1 MFKKPFSFEGRI
13 RRKEYAISLLL
24 IPIIFFGFSLIIW
37 GISYVFKDIFKN
49 VIEIISVVFSLI
61 ILILLPWFWLAQAVK
76 RSHDIGNSGWW
87 LLLVPLYY
95 GLILLVAEGEPRSNK
110 YGEDPKK
117 DERKTVKDPI
127 IEKKEEVTD
136 KVELKEESSEKVTE
150 EREDTTE
157 PSESI
162 DNGEKEY
169 QQALAYYNGE
179 GVEQSFIEAVYYLK
193 QAIEK
198 GYEESKGLLGQ
209 CYYAGQGVEQSYGK
223 AVELW
228 EDLAKKGN
236 GAAQYNIALCYYK
249 GKGVESSVDKAM
261 EYLRMACENRV
272 DEACNLLNKIKK
284 ENSK

>member
-1 MFKKPFSFEGRI
+1 MFENPFSFEGRI
-13 RRKEYAISLLL
+13 RRKEYGISLILYVIVYVSL
-24 IPIIFFGFSLIIW
+24 DFITQAPMYNFFWFYIPL
-37 GISYVFKDIFKN
+37 Y
-49 VIEIISVVFSLI
+49 
-61 ILILLPWFWLAQAVK
+61 WFILAQAVK
-76 RSHDIGNSGWW
+76 RCHDVGNSGWW
-87 LLLVPLYY
+87 VLVPFYSLW
-95 GLILLVAEGEPRSNK
+95 LLFAEGEPRSNK

-117 DERKTVKDPI
+117 DERKTVKDPV

-169 QQALAYYNGE
+169 QQALAYYDGE
-179 GVEQSFIEAVYYLK
+179 GVEQSFAEAVYYLK
-193 QAIEK
+193 QAIDK
-198 GYEESKGLLGQ
+198 GYEEATALLGQ
-209 CYYAGQGVEQSYGK
+209 CYYAGQGVEQSYEK

-236 GAAQYNIALCYYK
+236 ATAQYNTALCYYK
-249 GKGVESSVDKAM
+249 GKGVESSIDKAM

-272 DEACNLLNKIKK
+272 DAACNLLNKIKK

>member
-1 MFKKPFSFEGRI
+1 MFKNPFSFKGRI
-13 RRKEYAISLLL
+13 RRQEYIITVL
-24 IPIIFFGFSLIIW
+24 ILFIIRIIINLNDHAGNINDNSIFFWMLF
-37 GISYVFKDIFKN
+37 YVF
-49 VIEIISVVFSLI
+49 FS
-61 ILILLPWFWLAQAVK
+61 WFGIAQGVK
-76 RSHDIGNSGWW
+76 RCHDIGKSGLWILVPFYSLW
-87 LLLVPLYY
+87 LLF
-95 GLILLVAEGEPRSNK
+95 AEGNVGFNE

-117 DERKTVKDPI
+117 DERKTVKTPV

-169 QQALAYYNGE
+169 QQALAYYDGE
-179 GVEQSFIEAVYYLK
+179 GVEQSFAEAVYYLK
-193 QAIEK
+193 QAIDK
-198 GYEESKGLLGQ
+198 GYEEATALLGQ
-209 CYYAGQGVEQSYGK
+209 CYYAGQGVEQSYEK

-236 GAAQYNIALCYYK
+236 ATAQYNTALCYYK
-249 GKGVESSVDKAM
+249 GKGVESSIDKAM

-272 DEACNLLNKIKK
+272 NAACNLLNKIKK